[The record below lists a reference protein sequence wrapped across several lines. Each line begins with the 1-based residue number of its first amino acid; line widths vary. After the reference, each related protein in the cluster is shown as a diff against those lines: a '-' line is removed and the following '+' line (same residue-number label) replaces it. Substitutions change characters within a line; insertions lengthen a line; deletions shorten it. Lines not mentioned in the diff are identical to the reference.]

1 MQFEREICK
10 RAMSKTKDPAG
21 EMDRR
26 QALQVL
32 AGTVA
37 ATVSLPVL
45 SEGATAGQ
53 STPETREAES
63 AGRPKFFSRD
73 ELQVIDVLSEIIIP
87 ADGHSP
93 GARAAQVAAF
103 ADELV
108 SQSSETTKHRWRQ
121 GLSEV
126 ELLAESRYR
135 RTLLAC
141 SLAEQVELMR
151 LISQNEGSPQS
162 VQEMFFADL
171 KRATVDG
178 YYRSAIGIHK
188 DLQYQGNKY
197 RLAFS
202 GCDH

>member
-1 MQFEREICK
+1 MSRTND
-10 RAMSKTKDPAG
+10 RAG
-21 EMDRR
+21 GMDRR
-26 QALQVL
+26 RALHLL

-37 ATVSLPVL
+37 GTVSLPVL
-45 SEGATAGQ
+45 SEGAKG
-53 STPETREAES
+53 RDS
-63 AGRPKFFSRD
+63 APGTQEQDIATSPKFFSRD
-73 ELQVIDVLSEIIIP
+73 ELQVVDVLSEIIIP

-103 ADELV
+103 TDELV
-108 SQSSETTKHRWRQ
+108 SQSSETTRERWRH
-121 GLSEV
+121 G
-126 ELLAESRYR
+126 LAEIESLAMSRYR

-141 SLAEQVELMR
+141 SRAEQVELMR
-151 LISQNEGSPQS
+151 LISQNEGSPQK
-162 VQEMFFADL
+162 VQEVFFADL

-188 DLQYQGNKY
+188 DLEYQGNKY